1 MKNSLVFL
9 IFMKYCKK
17 KKRFSYDLFCEYLL
31 QWDKDSVFKQKH
43 GKFLADLAR
52 VGDEALLAWDGPGL
66 GRGFPKSML
75 LNDTDHEKHMSVV
88 IIGGHFVQKL
98 PVDIVV
104 VQASKSIHLALVQP
118 T

>member
-75 LNDTDHEKHMSVV
+75 LNDTEITRGYSCGSSFKEHTLGSSS
-88 IIGGHFVQKL
+88 
-98 PVDIVV
+98 
-104 VQASKSIHLALVQP
+104 AHLRLID
-118 T
+118 